1 MARDFGGGGRSRWRR
16 GERLDVLRRIG
27 GYVAMAAVFV
37 LFAALPT
44 TMTLS
49 LGQAPGPVAPA
60 PADRPACRAVSKAKF
75 LQGWTEPAHVIHF
88 QGVAFARRRGDI
100 FCGVRRDGLFG
111 RTFPV
116 CELDAPV
123 QLGVVIAGRE
133 SYWDVG
139 PGWTAVVEARPDGAR
154 CVVTGRYLP

>member
-27 GYVAMAAVFV
+27 GYGAMAAVFL

-44 TMTLS
+44 SMVLS
-49 LGQAPGPVAPA
+49 LGQPPGEVDPA
-60 PADRPACRAVSKAKF
+60 PAGKPACHAISKAKF

-88 QGVAFARRRGDI
+88 QGAVFARRRGDI

-111 RTFPV
+111 ARFPV

-123 QLGVVIAGRE
+123 QLGVAIAGRE
-133 SYWDVG
+133 TYWDVT
-139 PGWTAVVEARPDGAR
+139 PGWTAIVEARPAGPR
-154 CVVTGRYLP
+154 CVVSGRYQP